1 MSTPRL
7 VVYRTIYNRPN
18 FNFRIMEKN
27 AANLLKK
34 YLSGQCTPEEKAIV
48 EDWYLQL
55 PFQKNAPTTE
65 QIEASHE
72 EVLGRLNP
80 RPKTRSIGYLKHI
93 AIAAS
98 ILLCVGLGLVL
109 FNKKIEPVPAVAIN
123 KLENVLPGRNK
134 ATLTLADGSVIDLD
148 QALTGDLSKQNGIVI
163 RKTED
168 GQLEYVIQDKP
179 DAISGTNTI
188 TTPRGGRY
196 QVSLPDG
203 TKVWLNA
210 ASSLTYPYPFAKNE
224 RSVMLQGEAY
234 FEVAKDK
241 QRPFKVTANQ
251 QMVEVLGTHFNI
263 NAYNDEPLQKTT
275 LLEGAVK
282 VAVGGNEVKLKP
294 GEQAKF
300 DPANTQLLVDKNI
313 DPDQYVA
320 WKNEVFAFNNE
331 DLKSIMRQISRWY
344 DIDVV
349 YKGKITTEK
358 YFGEIPRSANLLE
371 VFKILE
377 LNRVHV
383 QISGKTMTITG
394 N

>member
-1 MSTPRL
+1 
-7 VVYRTIYNRPN
+7 
-18 FNFRIMEKN
+18 MEKN
-27 AANLLKK
+27 AAKLLKK
-34 YLSGQCTPEEKAIV
+34 YLSGDCTPEEKAIV

-55 PFQKNAPTTE
+55 PFQKKAPNAE
-65 QIEASHE
+65 QVEASHD
-72 EVLGRLNP
+72 EVLGRLKL
-80 RPKTRSIGYLKHI
+80 RPKTRNIGYLKPI
-93 AIAAS
+93 AVAAS
-98 ILLCVGLGLVL
+98 ILLCVGLGFIL
-109 FNKKIEPVPAVAIN
+109 FNREIAPTATLAKR
-123 KLENVLPGRNK
+123 KLEEVLPGGNK

-148 QALTGDLSKQNGIVI
+148 KALNGEITKLNGIII
-163 RKTED
+163 RKKED
-168 GQLEYVIQDKP
+168 GQLEYIIQDNP
-179 DAISGTNTI
+179 GAASGTNTI
-188 TTPRGGRY
+188 ATPRGGQY

-224 RSVMLQGEAY
+224 RSVELQGEAY
-234 FEVAKDK
+234 FEVAKDR
-241 QRPFKVTANQ
+241 QRPFKVKASQ
-251 QMVEVLGTHFNI
+251 QIIEVLGTHFNV
-263 NAYNDEPLQKTT
+263 NAYNDEPTQKTT

-282 VAVGGNEVKLKP
+282 VAAGGTEVKLKP

-300 DPANTQLLVDKNI
+300 SAVNTQLVVDKNI

-331 DLKSIMRQISRWY
+331 DLKSVMRQISRWY

-358 YFGEIPRSANLLE
+358 YFGEIPRSANLSE

-377 LNRVHV
+377 LNHVHV

-394 N
+394 D